1 MRRTLML
8 VLGAIALVLGGV
20 WALQGANVLPG
31 SFMTGDPTW
40 LVIGLVLLVVGA
52 GLVVLGLRS
61 RPGRP

>member
-40 LVIGLVLLVVGA
+40 LVIGLVLLVFGA